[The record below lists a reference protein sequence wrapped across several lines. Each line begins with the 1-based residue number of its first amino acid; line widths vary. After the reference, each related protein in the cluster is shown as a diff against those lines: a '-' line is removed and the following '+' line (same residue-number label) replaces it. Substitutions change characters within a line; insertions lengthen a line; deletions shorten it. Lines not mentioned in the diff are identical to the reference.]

1 MAKEWFPHEYV
12 PWSDGRNYDGPLNG
26 DPWTVEDSQ
35 MSDVARSALI
45 VNLLTED
52 NLPSYHHEIATLF
65 GREAAWGDWVHRWT
79 AEEGRHGIAIRDYL
93 LTTRA
98 VDPVQLERLRM
109 DHMSTGYTALHD
121 DMIRS
126 LAYVSFQEL
135 ATRVS
140 HRNTGKITGDAV
152 GDQLL
157 ARVAADENLH
167 MVFYRNL
174 LGAALELDPSQ
185 TMRAI
190 TDVVTSSRC
199 PAPTS
204 PGSSARPSRWPS
216 PVSTT
221 SGSTATT
228 WWPRCSGSGTSS
240 RSRASTPRASRPGP
254 SSPTSWPS
262 WRSRRCASRTSATR
276 CRPGWPPATRSN
288 PIAPVRRGWHHR
300 RMHFVFVFGPPAVGK
315 MTVGRELAAL
325 TGYKL
330 LHNHRPIEPLLDVFE
345 FGSPA
350 FGRLVDEFR
359 RRVIEE
365 ALAAELP
372 GLVFTMVWGLDLPQ
386 DRDLVSSY
394 VDLVE
399 GAGGRVSFVELY
411 AGLGER
417 LERNRTELR
426 LAEKRSKRDLEFS
439 HGNVRPGGY
448 VMSTG
453 AAPTLADD
461 LLAAHEHLRLDNT
474 DIPPAEPPAGSP
486 TPCAEVT
493 GPAARPSPPRS
504 RAPAGGRGRGRR
516 RACSRSCS
524 GR

>member
-1 MAKEWFPHEYV
+1 VSEPMSTTQLLLELEPVVETNLNRHLSMAKEWFPHEYV

-93 LTTRA
+93 LTSRA

-190 TDVVTSSRC
+190 TDVVTNF
-199 PAPTS
+199 AM
-204 PGSSARPSRWPS
+204 PGTDIAGFQRKAVEMAIAGVYDIRQHRDD
-216 PVSTT
+216 VV
-221 SGSTATT
+221 
-228 WWPRCSGSGTSS
+228 
-240 RSRASTPRASRPGP
+240 
-254 SSPTSWPS
+254 
-262 WRSRRCASRTSATR
+262 
-276 CRPGWPPATRSN
+276 
-288 PIAPVRRGWHHR
+288 APVLRFW
-300 RMHFVFVFGPPAVGK
+300 
-315 MTVGRELAAL
+315 
-325 TGYKL
+325 
-330 LHNHRPIEPLLDVFE
+330 NVFE
-345 FGSPA
+345 
-350 FGRLVDEFR
+350 
-359 RRVIEE
+359 IE
-365 ALAAELP
+365 
-372 GLVFTMVWGLDLPQ
+372 GLDA
-386 DRDLVSSY
+386 
-394 VDLVE
+394 E
-399 GAGGRVSFVELY
+399 GEQA
-411 AGLGER
+411 
-417 LERNRTELR
+417 RTELADFM
-426 LAEKRSKRDLEFS
+426 AELEKQALRFEDKRDALKA
-439 HGNVRPGGY
+439 R
-448 VMSTG
+448 M
-453 AAPTLADD
+453 
-461 LLAAHEHLRLDNT
+461 
-474 DIPPAEPPAGSP
+474 
-486 TPCAEVT
+486 
-493 GPAARPSPPRS
+493 AARAER
-504 RAPAGGRGRGRR
+504 
-516 RACSRSCS
+516 
-524 GR
+524 